1 MPRAKIAKI
10 QKRNTGFS
18 RREKALSILGSL
30 VGVKIEKTTP
40 VLPSFVFEPE
50 PQIRYPVYD
59 YINLFEVAT
68 TSWPLRR
75 AFRAIIQECVRNRWT
90 VKPAFKWKCDK
101 CGKTYDHTPK
111 ENQLKEGEKPKCE
124 VDGCGADLRLPSE
137 GQARIMDQLLK
148 RPNGD
153 YHFDDF
159 VKSSIF
165 YDLSLDDWYWG
176 MAFKRVPK
184 TEGGKV
190 VVQDKRVVYEK
201 VPREIFVED
210 ARFIFPVA
218 DEFGH
223 LGGYEWFCP
232 ECYDKQP
239 GDQPVVAIRQ
249 DMSLADR
256 QKALICPMCGE
267 TMEQTAY
274 VQEIGGMV
282 TARFTKNELIHGS
295 SSRVAPA
302 LFGNSKI
309 ISVWKIVQT
318 VLAMDDYNW
327 EVYSTGKVGS
337 IIGFPGEDQLEVD
350 EKKKAIEE
358 EIKALDRQDIQSG
371 RFKSSKKIR
380 TLMLGL
386 KRDQQPIRIPIMED
400 MKAMQ
405 SIEFYRLYMEAIAGV
420 YGVTPEFVSTTDV
433 AGGGTKLKIDVQ
445 NRTTQEHQAGFA
457 DLFNDDLLPKFG
469 ITDWIFVFN
478 PIEGRDQLR
487 DSQTEH
493 TKAATAMTWAQAGF
507 DVSLGPGR
515 ELIVTGKAN
524 IPKVQ
529 EPSRAGEAPRSMAGK
544 PEFWQGG
551 EPTRTGGERL
561 ELRKPSEYAVRLPI
575 SWYSMSQIRIFD
587 RVYALNND
595 KDEVY
600 VMMNLHEVAETRTS
614 AVNLNY
620 AVANLLDVALDYVEE
635 KLEGKKGF
643 NRKDFKA
650 GKKKIVL
657 GFRRAFEPEI
667 LIELSTY
674 LDNIG
679 QEVLAEKFDNL
690 RMRFEQVRPKTLEIP
705 EEPMSSTASGEMLE
719 ALEPSPPNLEQ
730 KSLVQARAPF
740 GVVAEEETLF
750 KAFKLI
756 IKWAQ
761 EEVGKGENKEKVI
774 HEALI
779 KAKGTLDSSYEELIK
794 RAIEH
799 SQRRTRKTAV
809 LSPEEL
815 RRINAYKEN
824 SLNDFD
830 RILRDSLKET
840 KKNDGESTE

>member
-1 MPRAKIAKI
+1 MPRAKIAKN
-10 QKRNTGFS
+10 QPKMPSFS
-18 RREKALSILGSL
+18 RREKALAVLGRL
-30 VGVKIEKTTP
+30 VGVKLEKTTP
-40 VLPSFVFEPE
+40 VQPTFVFEPE

-75 AFRAIIQECVRNRWT
+75 AFRAIIQECIRNRWT
-90 VKPAFKWKCDK
+90 IKPAFKWKCDK
-101 CGKTYDHTPK
+101 CGKTYDHTPN

-124 VDGCGADLRLPSE
+124 ANGCGAELRQPSE
-137 GQARIMDQLLK
+137 DQARILERLLK

-176 MAFKRVPK
+176 MSFKRVPK

-190 VVQDKRVVYEK
+190 VVQEKKVVYEK
-201 VPREIFVED
+201 VPKEIFVED

-223 LGGYEWFCP
+223 LGGYEWFCS

-256 QKALICPMCGE
+256 QKAIICPLCGE
-267 TMEQTAY
+267 VMEQTAY

-309 ISVWKIVQT
+309 VSVWKLVQT

-358 EIKALDRQDIQSG
+358 EIKALDAKDIQSG
-371 RFKSSKKIR
+371 RYKSSKKIR

-386 KRDQQPIRIPIMED
+386 KKDQQPIRIPIMED

-405 SIEFYRLYMEAIAGV
+405 SIEFYRLYMEAIAGI

-433 AGGGTKLKIDVQ
+433 AGGGIKLKIDVQ

-469 ITDWIFVFN
+469 ITDWLFIFN

-507 DVSLGPGR
+507 NVSLGPGR

-524 IPKVQ
+524 IPRVQ
-529 EPSRAGEAPRSMAGK
+529 EPSRAGEAPRFMEGK

-561 ELRKPSEYAVRLPI
+561 ELGEKPTVEGMGEGEVRLPI
-575 SWYSMSQIRIFD
+575 SWYSASQIRIWD

-600 VMMNLHEVAETRTS
+600 VVVNNHEVQGTRTS
-614 AVNLNY
+614 ATNLNY
-620 AVANLLDVALDYVEE
+620 AVAYLLDNVLEYISS
-635 KLEGKKGF
+635 KLAGKVGF
-643 NRKDFKA
+643 NEDDFKS
-650 GKKKIVL
+650 GQKKIVT
-657 GFRRAFEPEI
+657 GFRRKFEPEL
-667 LIELSTY
+667 LINLASY
-674 LDNIG
+674 LDSIG
-679 QEVLAEKFDNL
+679 MEALGEKIDSL
-690 RMRFEQVRPKTLEIP
+690 RMRLEQIKPKKLEIQG
-705 EEPMSSTASGEMLE
+705 EPSTETASGEMLE
-719 ALEPSPPNLEQ
+719 PIFEQ
-730 KSLVQARAPF
+730 KSILQARAPF
-740 GVVAEEETLF
+740 GVSWQEETLF
-750 KAFKLI
+750 KAFKSI

-761 EEVGKGENKEKVI
+761 DEVKKGKNKEKVT

-779 KAKGTLDSSYEELIK
+779 KAQHTLDSSYEELVK

-799 SQRRTRKTAV
+799 AKKRTKKIV
-809 LSPEEL
+809 NLSPDEL

-840 KKNDGESTE
+840 KKNDGENIE